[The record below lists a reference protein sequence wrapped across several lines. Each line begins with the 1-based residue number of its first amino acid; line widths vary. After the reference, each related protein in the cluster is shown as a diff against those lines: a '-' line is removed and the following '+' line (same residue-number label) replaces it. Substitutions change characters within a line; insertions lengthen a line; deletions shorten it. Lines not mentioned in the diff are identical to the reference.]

1 MNRDDIIRMARE
13 AGFEKTRIYKS
24 KIVRRIDNIGAVERL
39 ISIAFAAGVAAERQ
53 RMEIDSIHTC
63 HDECQRPACVAVRE
77 AVALAVEPLQSRIT
91 DLYRQLDEAEKQLD
105 QQYKL
110 GMEAEREACAQLC
123 ESRFMGDLN
132 REDMEARRCAE
143 VIRARG
149 EK

>member
-1 MNRDDIIRMARE
+1 MNRDDILRIARDSGME
-13 AGFEKTRIYKS
+13 LYGLGRDRTNFVFIL
-24 KIVRRIDNIGAVERL
+24 ER
-39 ISIAFAAGVAAERQ
+39 FAALVA
-53 RMEIDSIHTC
+53 
-63 HDECQRPACVAVRE
+63 
-77 AVALAVEPLQSRIT
+77 EPLQSRIT

-132 REDMEARRCAE
+132 REDMEARRLAAA
-143 VIRARG
+143 IRARG

>member
-53 RMEIDSIHTC
+53 RMEIDGIHTC
-63 HDECQRPACVAVRE
+63 HAECQRPACVAVRE
-77 AVALAVEPLQSRIT
+77 AV
-91 DLYRQLDEAEKQLD
+91 K
-105 QQYKL
+105 
-110 GMEAEREACAQLC
+110 AEREACAQLC
-123 ESRFMGDLN
+123 ESYENDMG
-132 REDMEARRCAE
+132 MGQPQQCANA
-143 VIRARG
+143 IRARG